1 MLNLSSGEEIASPSA
16 DDFLAPSSGRQ
27 TIRPAQADVS
37 LKSSGDETLRSA
49 YGKSSFEAS
58 LVNPWR
64 NVVTSPRPKA
74 ALAPIYDHAAP
85 ISPLRDRD
93 IAELSGLFDREDI
106 LELEQNVN
114 HYLIRLFPEPCW
126 EDDDDLSFLNEHL

>member
-1 MLNLSSGEEIASPSA
+1 MLNLSSGEDIASPSA
-16 DDFLAPSSGRQ
+16 DDFLAPFSGRQ
-27 TIRPAQADVS
+27 TAR
-37 LKSSGDETLRSA
+37 SSGDETLRSV

-64 NVVTSPRPKA
+64 NVTTSLPRPKA
-74 ALAPIYDHAAP
+74 APSPIYDHAAP

-114 HYLIRLFPEPCW
+114 HHLIRLFPEPCW
-126 EDDDDLSFLNEHL
+126 EEENELSFLKEHL